1 MKYSL
6 ASCSLLLFV
15 ASSLTANAQQNPIYK
30 NNAFAIYP
38 DSVVQANFVA
48 KALSA
53 TQINSNYQS
62 PANEY
67 QSPAIIFKFS
77 VNRKDNEM
85 RPGINHQFN
94 CIAPAGGNCTTPII
108 KFGTPFIDGGKIPD
122 KTYLSANSNFTIR
135 VDMREVIAAFKKD
148 GYFTTFNGD
157 KIYAADFKGLYVA
170 GPSEPMTWDFD
181 NLYQRPQLELKDAD
195 ADGIYETTMVLN
207 ETKKEKDLAADWQLT
222 KDISAF
228 PQYQSDYKLSDA
240 LYNMA
245 LEEMQN
251 AIEPDSTF
259 RTGKEWA
266 GVWTRDISY
275 SILLSM
281 AYLQPAVA
289 KYSLLKKVKNGRIIQ
304 DTGTG
309 GAYPNSTDRIIWA
322 VAAWELY
329 KATGDRDWLSQSY
342 TIIKNSIDDDISNA
356 HDKITGLVRGESS
369 FLDWREQTYPKW
381 MQPADIFES
390 ECLGTNAAHYKAN
403 LVLSEMAG
411 LLNKKYDAEKY
422 AQVAQQIKNGI
433 NKFLWIPAKGYY
445 GQFLYGNNFKILS
458 PKSEA
463 LGEALTVIFGIAG
476 EKQRAIIART
486 PVTNFGIPCI
496 FPQIKNIPAYHNNAV
511 WPFVQSF
518 WAQAAAKAGNET
530 SVLESI
536 AAIYRPAALFL
547 TNKENFVVDNG
558 DYKGTQINSSNML
571 WSLAGNISLVH
582 KILFGIEFK
591 ADGLSFNPFVPFNLA
606 GKRRLSNFHYRNSI
620 LNIEL
625 EGYGNQISSFT
636 LDGELKTSPFIP
648 STLEGVHAII
658 IKLANNKPGGKTK
671 GVDNHVAPE
680 TPVAE
685 LKNNRLS
692 WQTVKT
698 AIVYKI
704 IKNGILLLTTEKNE
718 LPVINSGYAAYQVIA
733 VDDKGYESFASMPLV
748 ITDKRKII
756 KTELETIISK
766 DDFPY
771 KGFSGEGFIE
781 ISKQKNSI
789 LNISVDLKEDG
800 IYAIDFR
807 YANGNGPTNT
817 ENKCAIRTL
826 KEDKDII
833 GTIIFPQRGVDEWS
847 NWGFSNSV
855 QTNLKKGKH
864 IITLSLESANEN
876 MNGDINQAMLDYMR
890 VIKIK

>member
-1 MKYSL
+1 MKYRF
-6 ASCSLLLFV
+6 ATCPLLLLLQF
-15 ASSLTANAQQNPIYK
+15 SSTSMAQQSPVFK
-30 NNAFAIYP
+30 NNAYTLYP
-38 DSVVQANFVA
+38 DRIVQQNFVA
-48 KALSA
+48 TALSG
-53 TQINSNYQS
+53 TQITSNYQS
-62 PANEY
+62 PTNEF
-67 QSPAIIFKFS
+67 QSPEIIFKFS
-77 VNRKDNEM
+77 INRKDNEM
-85 RPGINHQFN
+85 KPGMNHRFN
-94 CIAPAGGNCTTPII
+94 CIAAAGGSCITPLI
-108 KFGTPFIDGGKIPD
+108 KFGTPYTDAGKIADKIYLLPD
-122 KTYLSANSNFTIR
+122 TKLTVR

-148 GYFTTFNGD
+148 GYYTTFNGD
-157 KIYAADFKGLYVA
+157 KIYTADFKGLYVA

-181 NLYQRPQLELKDAD
+181 NLHQRPQLQLKDPD
-195 ADGIYETTMVLN
+195 ADGIYETDMILN
-207 ETKKEKDLAADWQLT
+207 ETKKEKDLAANWQLT

-275 SILLSM
+275 SIILSM

-329 KATGDRDWLSQSY
+329 KATGDKEWLLQSY
-342 TIIKNSIDDDISNA
+342 TIIKNSVEDDIPNA
-356 HDKITGLVRGESS
+356 HDKVTGLVRGESS

-390 ECLGTNAAHYKAN
+390 ECLGTNAVHYKAN
-403 LVLSEMAG
+403 LVLSEMAV

-422 AQVAQQIKNGI
+422 ALIAEQIKNGI

-445 GQFLYGNNFKILS
+445 GQFLYGSNFKLLS

-476 EKQRAIIART
+476 VKQRAVIART
-486 PVTNFGIPCI
+486 PVTNFGIPCLY
-496 FPQIKNIPAYHNNAV
+496 PQIKNIPPYHNDAV
-511 WPFVQSF
+511 WPFVQSY

-530 SVLESI
+530 SVLESM

-547 TNKENFVVDNG
+547 TNKENFVVGNG

-591 ADGLSFNPFVPFNLA
+591 TDGLAFNPFVPFTLS
-606 GKRRLSNFHYRNSI
+606 GKRSLTNFRYRNAI

-625 EGYGNQISSFT
+625 EGYGNLVSSFMV
-636 LDGELKTSPFIP
+636 DGKVQTAAFIS
-648 STLEGVHAII
+648 STLEGVHSVK
-658 IKLANNKPGGKTK
+658 IKLANNKPGGKTMK
-671 GVDNHVAPE
+671 LDNHVAPE

-685 LKNNRLS
+685 IKKNILS
-692 WQTVKT
+692 WQPVNAAKQ
-698 AIVYKI
+698 YKI
-704 IKNGILLLTTEKNE
+704 IKNGALMATTEKNE
-718 LPVINSGYAAYQVIA
+718 IPVIHKSYAAYQVIA
-733 VDDKGYESFASMPLV
+733 VDAKGYESFASMPLMV
-748 ITDKRKII
+748 TDEKKII
-756 KTELETIISK
+756 KIETESVISK
-766 DDFPY
+766 DELPY
-771 KGFSGEGFIE
+771 KGFSGDGFIE

-789 LNISVDLKEDG
+789 LNITVDIKEDG
-800 IYAIDFR
+800 IYSFDFR

-826 KEDKDII
+826 KEGKDIF

-855 QTNLKKGKH
+855 QTALKKGNH
-864 IITLSLESANEN
+864 IITLSLENANEN